1 MNKTVKWLGLSV
13 VALLLILV
21 IAKVLVGRN
30 ADEIRVKVAPVKRL
44 TIKETVSATGRL
56 YPVNEVRVGAGLSG
70 EVTELLVQEGDA
82 VKKGDVV
89 ARIRTDGNRSSID
102 LSSLTGVS
110 QSVPVGAAG
119 RVITLKA
126 PISGV
131 VSLLNTREGER
142 AGGGITGGEV
152 MRIAD
157 MSAME
162 LRADVS
168 ESDVIRVKR
177 GDIALVQVDA
187 YSGKTFPG
195 KVVAVANSSRRPEQN
210 PFSSDMTSYEVRIA
224 LDTAAY
230 QQLRKSDSAANLPFR
245 SGMNAKADIETREK
259 ANTLAVP
266 VSAVTAR
273 REAAGETGDETNDNV
288 NAAADGEEI
297 VFVVGKDGKAAS
309 RVVKTG
315 IQDINYFEITS
326 GLEEGEQVITGPYAT
341 IQKLLPEGKKVKIV
355 SRAALYRDKNE

>member
-1 MNKTVKWLGLSV
+1 MNKTAKWLGFSV
-13 VALLLILV
+13 VALLLVLV
-21 IAKVLVGRN
+21 IAKILSGRN
-30 ADEIRVKVAPVKRL
+30 ADELRVIVSPVKRL

-70 EVTELLVQEGDA
+70 EVTELLVQEGDP
-82 VKKGDVV
+82 VKDGDVV
-89 ARIRTDGNRSSID
+89 ARIRTDGSRSSID

-110 QSVPVGAAG
+110 QSVPVGAAA
-119 RVITLKA
+119 RVVTLKA

-131 VSLLNTREGER
+131 VSLLNVKEGER
-142 AGGGITGGEV
+142 TGAGITGGEV

-177 GDIALVQVDA
+177 GDIAVVQVDA
-187 YSGKTFPG
+187 YPGKNFPG
-195 KVVAVANSSRRPEQN
+195 KVVAIANTSRRQEQN

-230 QQLRKSDSAANLPFR
+230 QALRKSDSAAILPFR
-245 SGMNAKADIETREK
+245 SGMNARADIETREK
-259 ANTLAVP
+259 ANALAVP

-273 REAAGETGDETNDNV
+273 RTANDESGDETNERID
-288 NAAADGEEI
+288 AAADGEEI
-297 VFVVGKDGKAAS
+297 VFVVDKDGKATS

-315 IQDINYFEITS
+315 IQDINYFEIIS
-326 GLEEGEQVITGPYAT
+326 GLQEGEQVITGPYAT

-355 SRAALYRDKNE
+355 SRADLYQNGNE